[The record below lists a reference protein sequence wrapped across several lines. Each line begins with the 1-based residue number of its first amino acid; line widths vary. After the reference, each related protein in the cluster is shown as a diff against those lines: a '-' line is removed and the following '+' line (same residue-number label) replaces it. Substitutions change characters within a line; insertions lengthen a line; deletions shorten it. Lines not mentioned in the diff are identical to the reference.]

1 MAAPRTDPDPL
12 NIIPLPAGNH
22 HERLSLTEALRRR
35 RTQRSFAPLPLTL
48 EEIGAL
54 LWAAQGSTGPDGL
67 RTAPSAG
74 ALYPLELLLVASAVE
89 SLPAGSYR
97 YLPLK
102 HQLQRLAPG
111 EHASAV
117 AAAAHGQGWMAE
129 AAAILAFSTVPAR
142 TTGKYGH
149 RGERYIHIEVGHAAQ
164 NAALEAAVLGLGCG
178 EVGAFDDAAMAVA
191 LGLPAGEQPLYLLPV
206 GRLSPETAS

>member
-1 MAAPRTDPDPL
+1 MAAPRTQLDPS
-12 NIIPLPAGNH
+12 NVIPLPVGNH
-22 HERLSLTEALRRR
+22 HERLSLANALRRR

-89 SLPAGSYR
+89 NLPAGSYR
-97 YLPLK
+97 YLPFK
-102 HQLQRLAPG
+102 HQLQPLAPG
-111 EHASAV
+111 EHMPAV
-117 AAAAHGQGWMAE
+117 AAAAHGQSWMAE
-129 AAAILAFSTVPAR
+129 AAAVLAFSTIPAR
-142 TTGKYGH
+142 TTDKYGR

-164 NAALEAAVLGLGCG
+164 NVALEAAAMGLGCG
-178 EVGAFDDAAMAVA
+178 EVGAFDDAAMAAA

-206 GRLSPETAS
+206 GRLSLETVS